1 MTTTVAPK
9 ASDMPINGRPYE
21 RVAVED
27 PVLRAEYEF
36 VLRAFDELKLQGDAE
51 LRISVTK
58 DRASGEVEIIYAGIH
73 QKRALESLRQVYRAR
88 DRVKGVV
95 RR

>member
-1 MTTTVAPK
+1 MTTAT
-9 ASDMPINGRPYE
+9 MPAAIEAQMNGNPGE
-21 RVAVED
+21 RVMVED

-36 VLRAFDELKLQGDAE
+36 VLRAFDELKCQGDAE
-51 LRISVTK
+51 LRVSVTK

-73 QKRALESLRQVYRAR
+73 QKRGLDSLRQVYRAR
-88 DRVKGVV
+88 DRAKGVV